1 MLARATANEIRELIE
16 PIANPV
22 MVLEP
27 HLPSKQMRFFVV
39 NSQAGFMSGYD
50 RDELEGRFLG
60 DVLPQKVARRITGL
74 GWECIASGKAQIY
87 EDVGVLPSGV
97 RSWRGS
103 VSPLV
108 NRDTGA
114 VTRLMLNITD
124 YARETKLLNRYNRFF
139 ELSQDLI
146 AVIGPDGYFLEL
158 NESWERVLGWSR
170 EELQTHPF
178 AHWLHPDD
186 VERSRKEAERV
197 MQGTKAIAFENR
209 YRHRDGSYRWLQWHA
224 DSTDDGLLF
233 CIARDIT
240 EQKEHVAT
248 LRNKALMLE
257 QAEQLA
263 QFGHWRYDLET
274 QTIEMSRQV
283 HRLYG
288 RNPYR
293 QPTESQ
299 NNLRAIL
306 EAYSPDNR
314 ALLEELF
321 NRAIA
326 EQSGF
331 SFETPITL
339 PDNTTRYLA
348 MRSYPERDGTGDMTA
363 MFGVVQDITERREAE
378 RELDRQRRFTEQIL
392 DALPISVFVRD
403 DMGRFRFLNKAV
415 SDTVGLTKLDVLGRD
430 SFDLFDPKIAERVHT
445 EDENVRLAGIP
456 LVHEQQSDP
465 QTWLLIGKMPI
476 ERLDDRPGDPW
487 VLGYALDISQRKRAE
502 LELDKQRRF
511 TEQIIDAL
519 PMHIYVKDSAGRF
532 RFFNQRASDAVHRD
546 KLGVL
551 GKNDFDIFPEPVATR
566 IRAEDDAVRQQ
577 GVSTLHEE
585 HVAGGIWLLMGKHLI
600 EPLDNDNGDAWLLG
614 FSFDISKRKQ
624 AELEL
629 AAQRDF
635 VQRILDNDPNLIF
648 VKNAEG
654 DFVMANQAVG
664 KLFGVSPEA
673 LVNESNYEVHE
684 NETDQDVIETGAT
697 IQIEETATLPDG
709 TVKTFATTKMPFVRQ
724 DGEVQVLAIAV
735 DISERKAYEESLYE
749 AKDAAEAATRAKS
762 AFLATMSHEIRTPLN
777 AVIGMTG
784 LLLDTELNAEQK
796 GYTTAAKHAG
806 EHLLQLINDI
816 LDVSKLDAGKVDLE
830 VHPFSLRQEV
840 DTVADMARLTAK
852 RKGLE
857 LVTQLSPDLAPYV
870 RGDAARLR
878 QVLLNLVGNAVKFT
892 EAGAVRI
899 EVGRDDDARSGD
911 TQSVHIRVTD
921 SGIGI
926 SPDAIDALFDEFSQA
941 DSSTTRRFGGTGL
954 GLAISRRLV
963 ELMGGEIWVD
973 SKVGQG
979 TTFHV
984 RLPLPVSD
992 VPVDETVGTFDMRT
1006 ASGPLRIL
1014 VAEDNHPNQLLIRT
1028 LLGKAGHNVDVVGN
1042 GLEAVE
1048 AVQSIPYDLVL
1059 MDVQMPELDGI
1070 DATQRIRALGGAV
1083 GKIPIVALT
1092 AEASSGTRE
1101 KLLAAGMDDY
1111 LTKPIDRKKL
1121 ARALH
1126 QWGHP
1131 TEPPTANTPNLPP
1144 ETALAR
1150 ESSPAAP
1157 PSDAPLIDNDTI
1169 DELRDI
1175 LGAEMVVSL
1184 FEEFDASLDTVAD
1197 DFADAHDRADLDQ
1210 IKRLGHSLKGSAGS
1224 LGAQRLSELAATIEQ
1239 AAHRELGLVT
1249 PHLATLATTVSE
1261 TRDTIRQN
1269 ITQTVSQSS

>member
-1 MLARATANEIRELIE
+1 MLDRATAKEIRELIE

-39 NSQAGFMSGYD
+39 NSQAGLMLGYD
-50 RDELEGRFLG
+50 SDELEGRFLG

-74 GWECIASGKAQIY
+74 GWECISSGKAQTY
-87 EDVGVLPSGV
+87 EDGGVLPSGV
-97 RSWRGS
+97 RSWQGS
-103 VSPLV
+103 ISSLV

-124 YARETKLLNRYNRFF
+124 YARETRLLSRYNRFF

-146 AVIGPDGYFLEL
+146 AVIGPDGYFSEL

-170 EELQTHPF
+170 EELQQHPF
-178 AHWLHPDD
+178 AHWVHPDD
-186 VERSRKEAERV
+186 VERTRKEVERV
-197 MQGTKAIAFENR
+197 VQGYKQGYKATAFENR
-209 YRHRDGSYRWLQWHA
+209 YRHRDGSYRWLRWHA
-224 DSTDDGLLF
+224 DSTDDSLLF
-233 CIARDIT
+233 CVARDIT
-240 EQKEHVAT
+240 DQKQRADT
-248 LRNKALMLE
+248 LRDKALMLE

-274 QTIEMSRQV
+274 RTIEMSRQV

-293 QPTESQ
+293 QLTESQ
-299 NNLRAIL
+299 DNLRVML
-306 EAYSPDNR
+306 EAYSPDDR

-339 PDNTTRYLA
+339 PNGKTRYLA
-348 MRSYPERDGTGDMTA
+348 MRSYPERDGRGDMIA
-363 MFGVVQDITERREAE
+363 MFGVVQNITERKEAE
-378 RELDRQRRFTEQIL
+378 RELDRQRRFNEQIL

-403 DMGRFRFLNKAV
+403 DAGRFRFLNKAV
-415 SDTVGLTKLDVLGRD
+415 SDTIGLTKLDVLGRN
-430 SFDLFDPKIAERVHT
+430 SFDLFDPEIAERIHT
-445 EDENVRLAGIP
+445 EDEDVRLAGIP
-456 LVHEQQSDP
+456 FMHEQQSDP

-476 ERLDDRPGDPW
+476 ERLDDSAGDPW
-487 VLGYALDISQRKRAE
+487 ILGYAL
-502 LELDKQRRF
+502 
-511 TEQIIDAL
+511 
-519 PMHIYVKDSAGRF
+519 
-532 RFFNQRASDAVHRD
+532 
-546 KLGVL
+546 
-551 GKNDFDIFPEPVATR
+551 
-566 IRAEDDAVRQQ
+566 
-577 GVSTLHEE
+577 
-585 HVAGGIWLLMGKHLI
+585 
-600 EPLDNDNGDAWLLG
+600 
-614 FSFDISKRKQ
+614 DISKRKQ

-629 AAQRDF
+629 AAQRDL

-648 VKNAEG
+648 IKDAQGN
-654 DFVMANQAVG
+654 FVMANRAVSD
-664 KLFGVSPEA
+664 LFGVEPGA
-673 LVNESNYEVHE
+673 LVDKSNYEVHNNE
-684 NETDQDVIETGAT
+684 DEVEGYNETDQDVIETGAT
-697 IQIEETATLPDG
+697 IQLEETATLPDG
-709 TVKTFATTKMPFVRQ
+709 TVKTFSTTKMPFVRQ
-724 DGEVQVLAIAV
+724 DGETQVLAISV

-796 GYTTAAKHAG
+796 GYATAAKHSG

-840 DTVADMARLTAK
+840 DTVADMMRLTAE

-857 LVTQLSPDLAPYV
+857 LITQLSPDLAPYV
-870 RGDAARLR
+870 QGDAARLR

-892 EAGAVRI
+892 ETGAVRI
-899 EVGRDDDARSGD
+899 EVGRDDAASSGD
-911 TQSVHIRVTD
+911 TQSVHIRVID

-926 SPDAIDALFDEFSQA
+926 SPDAVDALFDEFSQA

-954 GLAISRRLV
+954 GLAISHRLV
-963 ELMGGEIWVD
+963 ELMGGEIWVE
-973 SKVGQG
+973 SEEGEG

-984 RLPLPVSD
+984 RLPLPISD
-992 VPVDETVGTFDMRT
+992 EPVDETVGTFDMST
-1006 ASGPLRIL
+1006 ASEPLRIL

-1048 AVQSIPYDLVL
+1048 AVQTIPYDLVL

-1111 LTKPIDRKKL
+1111 LSKPIDRKKL

-1131 TEPPTANTPNLPP
+1131 TESPTADTPNPLP
-1144 ETALAR
+1144 ETDLAR
-1150 ESSPAAP
+1150 ESSPDTP
-1157 PSDAPLIDNDTI
+1157 PSDTPPSDTPPSDTPPSDTPLSDTPQSDTPPSDTPLIDQDTL

-1175 LGAEMVVSL
+1175 LGTEMVISL
-1184 FEEFDASLDTVAD
+1184 FEEFDTSLDTVAD
-1197 DFADAHDRADLDQ
+1197 DFTDAHDSADLDQ
-1210 IKRLGHSLKGSAGS
+1210 IKRLGHSLKGSAGN
-1224 LGAQRLSELAATIEQ
+1224 LGAKRLSELAATIEQ
-1239 AAHRELGLVT
+1239 AAHRELERVT
-1249 PHLATLATTVSE
+1249 PHLATLTTTISA

-1269 ITQTVSQSS
+1269 ITRTAPQSP